1 MGVQTIEEK
10 VDIEKKQLIHSEW
23 VKMVKHD
30 AIMLKLFL
38 YFKINAINNMLG
50 VYN

>member
-10 VDIEKKQLIHSEW
+10 LDIEKKIHSEW
-23 VKMVKHD
+23 VKKFMHD